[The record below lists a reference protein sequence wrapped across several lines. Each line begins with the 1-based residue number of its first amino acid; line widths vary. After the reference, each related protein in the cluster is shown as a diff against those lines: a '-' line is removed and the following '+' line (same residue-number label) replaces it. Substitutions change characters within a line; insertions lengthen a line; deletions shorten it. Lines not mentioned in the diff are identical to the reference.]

1 MPTSYSDRWR
11 RGGLPV
17 LSAVCLN
24 TSEASPI
31 NARTSPELA
40 AGGRAS
46 APSASS
52 VARGVPDKR
61 RPERCFAASKWRQFP
76 ARMRRHAP
84 FARPRGLRLDR
95 GRAGIRGKKANYTL
109 RIATGLGG
117 ARSGTHRL
125 DQASTRAEMARLF
138 STSFH
143 NGATT
148 AILPACCCASR
159 KGSARW
165 WTFTTT
171 PTCRKW
177 RTGTA
182 TTFSRSTGRCWI
194 MATPSASTMRQFA
207 TLICV
212 WHRDTDE
219 LLFEGASR
227 SEH

>member
-1 MPTSYSDRWR
+1 MSYSDRWR

-17 LSAVCLN
+17 LSPVCLN

-61 RPERCFAASKWRQFP
+61 RPNAVLLLRSGDSSLLACAATLPLLGHAACVSTAAEPASEEKSK
-76 ARMRRHAP
+76 
-84 FARPRGLRLDR
+84 
-95 GRAGIRGKKANYTL
+95 L
-109 RIATGLGG
+109 RIATG
-117 ARSGTHRL
+117 HRL
-125 DQASTRAEMARLF
+125 DQASTRAEM
-138 STSFH
+138 
-143 NGATT
+143 

-165 WTFTTT
+165 WTSTTT

-194 MATPSASTMRQFA
+194 IATPSASTMRQFA